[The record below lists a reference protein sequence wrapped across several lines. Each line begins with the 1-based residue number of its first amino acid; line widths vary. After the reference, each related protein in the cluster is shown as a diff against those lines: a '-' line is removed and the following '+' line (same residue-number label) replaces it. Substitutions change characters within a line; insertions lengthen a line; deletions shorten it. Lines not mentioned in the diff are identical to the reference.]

1 VKLELQDASGARF
14 IGTLVGITT
23 NVQYFALDRAIV
35 TIEQFYPFP
44 EAALA
49 EAMRAFPETAKIVW
63 VQEEPAN
70 MGALG
75 YVRPRIK
82 AVVGSRHV
90 TSIKRYENSSPATGS
105 AKAHALE
112 QKALINSPYVGFASA
127 PHSPLACPCAP
138 HGRGRAFPQTFA
150 SHPVC
155 TVLPPDCTTRFRSND
170 MRIHYSPRFRRV
182 FRQD

>member
-1 VKLELQDASGARF
+1 MQICQPSTAGNYFHLLRRQALRAWRKPLVVFTPKSMLRADAACSSVTELSQGAFQPVLGDAEASNVRAILLCSGKIAHELRAERAAQ
-14 IGTLVGITT
+14 G
-23 NVQYFALDRAIV
+23 AMDRAVV

-49 EAMRAFPETAKIVW
+49 EVMRTFPETAKIVW

-112 QKALINSPYVGFASA
+112 QKALIK
-127 PHSPLACPCAP
+127 LALA
-138 HGRGRAFPQTFA
+138 
-150 SHPVC
+150 
-155 TVLPPDCTTRFRSND
+155 
-170 MRIHYSPRFRRV
+170 
-182 FRQD
+182 